1 LTQAPGSPY
10 SLASGGD
17 SVVIDP
23 AGRFAYVLGNG
34 ISGFSI
40 DPSTGALTA
49 VSAGASVALSDP
61 SSFTIDPSG
70 QFAYAV
76 GRTGTAVQTGVY
88 AYTIDAVTD
97 ALTPVAGN
105 PVATS
110 SNPVE
115 VTVTN

>member
-1 LTQAPGSPY
+1 MA
-10 SLASGGD
+10 
-17 SVVIDP
+17 IDP
-23 AGRFAYVLGNG
+23 KGQFAYVVKFGAAG
-34 ISGFSI
+34 GGVYIYAIG
-40 DPSTGALTA
+40 PTGALTA

-70 QFAYAV
+70 EFAYAV

-88 AYTIDAVTD
+88 AYTIDAVTG